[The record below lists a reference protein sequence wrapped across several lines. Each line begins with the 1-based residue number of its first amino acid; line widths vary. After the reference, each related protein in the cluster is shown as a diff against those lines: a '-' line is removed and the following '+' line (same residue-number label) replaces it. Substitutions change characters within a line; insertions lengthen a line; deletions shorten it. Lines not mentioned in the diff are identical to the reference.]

1 VDESQKGKLFVVSG
15 PSGSG
20 KSTLVRRAVNKTQV
34 QLSISAT
41 TRPRGEKETDGK
53 DYYFIDKEE
62 FEKKIKAGE
71 FLEYAMV
78 FDHYYGT
85 PAGPVNQMLEKGKTV
100 VLEIDIQ
107 GALQV
112 FKSVPEAEGVLILP
126 PNDKELRRRL
136 ESRGRDDAETI
147 NKRLAKAQWEIEQ
160 AVASGNYNYVVVN
173 DDLDE
178 STKQISQ
185 ILTGEKKR
193 PPDRSGG

>member
-1 VDESQKGKLFVVSG
+1 LDKSQKGKLFVVSG

-20 KSTLVRRAVNKTQV
+20 KSTLVRLAVSKTGV
-34 QLSISAT
+34 QLSVSAT

-53 DYYFIDKEE
+53 DYYFMDKKE
-62 FEKKIKAGE
+62 FEKKIEAGE
-71 FLEYAMV
+71 FLEYAVV

-85 PAGPVNQMLEKGKTV
+85 PAGPVTELLENGKTV

-112 FKSVPEAEGVLILP
+112 FQRVSEAEGVLILP

-160 AVASGNYNYVVVN
+160 AVASGNYDYVVVN

-178 STKQISQ
+178 STKEISQ
-185 ILTGEKKR
+185 ILIGK
-193 PPDRSGG
+193 

>member
-1 VDESQKGKLFVVSG
+1 MDESRKGKLFVVSG

-20 KSTLVRRAVNKTQV
+20 KSTLVRRAVSMTGV
-34 QLSISAT
+34 SLSVSAT
-41 TRPRGEKETDGK
+41 TRRRGEKETDGK
-53 DYYFIDKEE
+53 DYYFMAKEE
-62 FEKKIKAGE
+62 FEEKIEAGE

-78 FDHYYGT
+78 FDNYYGT
-85 PAGPVNQMLEKGKTV
+85 PAGPVNQLLEDGKTV

-112 FKSVPEAEGVLILP
+112 FQSAPEAEGVLILP

-160 AVASGNYNYVVVN
+160 AVSSGNYNYVVVN

-178 STKQISQ
+178 SIKEISQ
-185 ILTGEKKR
+185 ILTGGLEMT
-193 PPDRSGG
+193 

>member
-1 VDESQKGKLFVVSG
+1 M
-15 PSGSG
+15 
-20 KSTLVRRAVNKTQV
+20 A
-34 QLSISAT
+34 
-41 TRPRGEKETDGK
+41 
-53 DYYFIDKEE
+53 KEE
-62 FEKKIKAGE
+62 FEEKIEAGE

-78 FDHYYGT
+78 FDNYYGT
-85 PAGPVNQMLEKGKTV
+85 PAGPVNQLLEDGKTV

-112 FKSVPEAEGVLILP
+112 FQSAPEAEGVLILP

-160 AVASGNYNYVVVN
+160 AVSSGNYNYVVVN

-178 STKQISQ
+178 SIKEISQ
-185 ILTGEKKR
+185 ILTGGLEMT
-193 PPDRSGG
+193 